1 MTAVRTLLACGAL
14 AGPVFVIVGFGQ
26 AFTRQGFD
34 VTRHPLSVLSNGDL
48 GWIQVANFLVS
59 GLLVVAGAV
68 GMRQVLRPGRAATW
82 GPLLVAGYG
91 VGLVAAAIFRADPM
105 DGFPPGT
112 PPGPPAAIST
122 FGLLHFVAAA
132 IAFFSLIAACFVFAR
147 RFGALGERGWAAY
160 SAATGLIFF
169 AAFAGNAAAG
179 GQAALNVAFAVA
191 VVLAWAWLS
200 AMALRLMGEAASRQT
215 LA

>member
-1 MTAVRTLLACGAL
+1 MRTLLACGAV
-14 AGPVFVIVGFGQ
+14 AGPLFVIVGFGQ

-34 VTRHPLSVLSNGDL
+34 LTRHPLSVLSNGDL
-48 GWIQVANFLVS
+48 GWLQIANFLVS
-59 GLLVVAGAV
+59 GLLVVAGAI
-68 GMRQVLRPGRAATW
+68 GMRRALRGGRGGTW
-82 GPLLVAGYG
+82 GPLLIAVYG
-91 VGLVAAAIFRADPM
+91 LGLVAAAIFRADPM

-169 AAFAGNAAAG
+169 AAFAGIASGG
-179 GQAALNVAFAVA
+179 GQPVFGVAFAVA

-200 AMALRLMGEAASRQT
+200 AMALRLMGKAASGQT